1 MRSLSIVQM
10 GLPRNGPIL
19 MFAMPM
25 PVAGLDSL
33 SQPRKTPS
41 PHARV
46 NATET
51 YLLTAYLSA
60 IRQTLLQLPLETLN
74 TPLLDHQLA

>member
-10 GLPRNGPIL
+10 GLPRNGPIP
-19 MFAMPM
+19 MFAFS
-25 PVAGLDSL
+25 VAGLDSL

-46 NATET
+46 NATVR
-51 YLLTAYLSA
+51 YLFTAHLSA
-60 IRQTLLQLPLETLN
+60 IRQTLLHLPLETLN
-74 TPLLDHQLA
+74 TLLLDHQLP